1 MQIQKKESGL
11 VGLDSSQSACLLQF
25 TKVLAERL
33 KKVMSCVIS
42 PYQCAFIEGRQILD
56 SILIANEVMEYRSKK
71 KKGWILKLGLEKPS
85 IVLIGTFLRK
95 F

>member
-42 PYQCAFIEGRQILD
+42 PYQCAFIEGRQILLPMKSW
-56 SILIANEVMEYRSKK
+56 SID
-71 KKGWILKLGLEKPS
+71 
-85 IVLIGTFLRK
+85 LRK
-95 F
+95 RRAGF